1 MASVRMS
8 ETLRSNIKLK
18 ANQLFQPAIE
28 KAEGKLAKDYYQ
40 RLFDHLYEIK
50 VSNHY
55 MFKKIPIND
64 WPLEWL
70 ETAKGFTVVIDDHGN
85 ATKYRITSL
94 NLSNKQIPKCADE
107 WPVNWNSILDFKSIN
122 DCNSDLITEY
132 RNYQA
137 GIKKEENKRR
147 NFINELSSIL
157 ERCNTLKQFLNAWPQ
172 GENLV
177 PADVMRTYNAP
188 PEKRVNPLEHIA
200 PEVSTELSV
209 ALLKQTIVNKA
220 NE

>member
-8 ETLRSNIKLK
+8 EALRSNITTK
-18 ANQLFQPAIE
+18 AMQLFQPAIE

-50 VSNHY
+50 VSSHY
-55 MFKKIPIND
+55 MLKKIPIND

-70 ETAKGFTVVIDDHGN
+70 QTAKGFSVIIGD
-85 ATKYRITSL
+85 YRIASIG
-94 NLSNKQIPKCADE
+94 LSNKQIPKCADE
-107 WPVNWNSILDFKSIN
+107 WPVNWNGLLDFKRVD

-132 RNYQA
+132 ENYQA
-137 GIKKEENKRR
+137 GIKKEENKKR
-147 NFINELSSIL
+147 NFMNELSSIL
-157 ERCNTLKQFLNAWPQ
+157 KRCNTLKQFLNAWPQ

-188 PEKRVNPLEHIA
+188 PEKRVNPAEHIT

>member
-1 MASVRMS
+1 MS
-8 ETLRSNIKLK
+8 ETLRADIKSK

-28 KAEGKLAKDYYQ
+28 KAESKLAKDYYQ

-55 MFKKIPIND
+55 MFKKIPINN
-64 WPLEWL
+64 WPSEWL
-70 ETAKGFTVVIDDHGN
+70 ETAKGFTVVIDEEHGN
-85 ATKYRITSL
+85 ATKQGNRITSL
-94 NLSNKQIPKCADE
+94 NLSHKQIPKCAEE
-107 WPVNWNSILDFKSIN
+107 WPVNWNGILDFKRVN

-137 GIKKEENKRR
+137 GIKKERDKKM

-220 NE
+220 NK

>member
-1 MASVRMS
+1 M
-8 ETLRSNIKLK
+8 
-18 ANQLFQPAIE
+18 
-28 KAEGKLAKDYYQ
+28 
-40 RLFDHLYEIK
+40 
-50 VSNHY
+50 
-55 MFKKIPIND
+55 
-64 WPLEWL
+64 
-70 ETAKGFTVVIDDHGN
+70 
-85 ATKYRITSL
+85 
-94 NLSNKQIPKCADE
+94 
-107 WPVNWNSILDFKSIN
+107 
-122 DCNSDLITEY
+122 
-132 RNYQA
+132 
-137 GIKKEENKRR
+137 